1 LCSLWGL
8 WFFHTASGRHLVA
21 RALAQRFHT
30 LAASPSDP
38 NDRPVGEQ
46 MIGVSQ
52 QYLGDQSSAR
62 RHIERALTHYLTSDH
77 GSAVIRF
84 VFDQRVTTRVF
95 LARIL
100 WLQGFP
106 DQAIRAAESGIED
119 AQRTNHAA
127 SLCYALALAACPIAL
142 LVGDL
147 AAAERYVGTLLDH
160 STRHAL
166 AHWRAIG
173 RRYQGVL
180 VMKQGDAVT
189 GSRLLSVGFDEL
201 DEATPVLGFVAFLKA
216 EALGHA
222 GQVSEGLAAVDELI
236 ARSEHTEERWLIAG
250 LLRIRGELLLLEGAP
265 GRCCGRGSLPPRPRL
280 GAPSRGFVLG
290 TALRH
295 EPRSIVARPGSK
307 EGGA

>member
-1 LCSLWGL
+1 
-8 WFFHTASGRHLVA
+8 
-21 RALAQRFHT
+21 
-30 LAASPSDP
+30 
-38 NDRPVGEQ
+38 

-147 AAAERYVGTLLDH
+147 AAAERYVGMLLDH

-250 LLRIRGELLLLEGAP
+250 LLRIRSELLLLEGAP
-265 GRCCGRGSLPPRPRL
+265 EAAAAAEDHYHQGLDWARRQGALSLELRCTTSLARL
-280 GAPSRGFVLG
+280 WHGQARRKEAHELLAAVYERFTEGFATADLRAAKAQLG
-290 TALRH
+290 KL
-295 EPRSIVARPGSK
+295 G
-307 EGGA
+307 

>member
-1 LCSLWGL
+1 
-8 WFFHTASGRHLVA
+8 
-21 RALAQRFHT
+21 
-30 LAASPSDP
+30 
-38 NDRPVGEQ
+38 

-147 AAAERYVGTLLDH
+147 AAAERYVGMLLDH

-201 DEATPVLGFVAFLKA
+201 DEATPVLGFVAFLRA

-265 GRCCGRGSLPPRPRL
+265 EAAAAAEDHYHQGLDWARRQGALSLELRCATSLARL
-280 GAPSRGFVLG
+280 WHGQARRKEAHELLAAVYERFTEGFATADLRAAKAQLG
-290 TALRH
+290 KL
-295 EPRSIVARPGSK
+295 G
-307 EGGA
+307 